1 MHTVLIFFLL
11 FQIPLFLPAQV
22 SLTFGIPPTDST
34 RDVQRFQQKFEAWL
48 AGTAKDSIRRDE
60 ANMVNNFVI
69 FSEDGLIMKDLKFH
83 SAESCKKQI
92 LDNLPGQKQEERG
105 NLWMFV
111 SQESHVNNSDLV
123 EILQFLREQNIDY
136 QFGREDDFVPKLLK
150 E

>member
-1 MHTVLIFFLL
+1 
-11 FQIPLFLPAQV
+11 
-22 SLTFGIPPTDST
+22 
-34 RDVQRFQQKFEAWL
+34 
-48 AGTAKDSIRRDE
+48 
-60 ANMVNNFVI
+60 MVNNFVI

-83 SAESCKKQI
+83 SAESCKKQS